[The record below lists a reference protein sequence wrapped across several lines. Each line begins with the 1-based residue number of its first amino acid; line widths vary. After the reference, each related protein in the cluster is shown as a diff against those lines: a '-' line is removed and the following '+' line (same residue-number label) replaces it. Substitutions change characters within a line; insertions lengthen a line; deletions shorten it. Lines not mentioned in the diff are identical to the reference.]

1 MPDSA
6 SAARACSTTAAIAD
20 SSSRQGITIETS
32 GPSPGSVPGRRS
44 VCGWTA
50 TSGAM
55 ISPSSA
61 VSVRAAAAARDG
73 YGPPPMSA
81 GTQFRRALAVAAER
95 RAFRDLPADMPFD
108 EAFEVATTRVGI
120 GQQREEARWLF
131 DRVRALAPKVVLE
144 IGVSLGGTDMQEQGR
159 LGRFSAF
166 PLVRRAF
173 AADRQ
178 RVELLL
184 DVDSH
189 AEATVERVRRLIG
202 GRPVDFLFVDGD
214 HSYDGVWSD
223 VQLYGPLVRT
233 GG

>member
-1 MPDSA
+1 
-6 SAARACSTTAAIAD
+6 
-20 SSSRQGITIETS
+20 
-32 GPSPGSVPGRRS
+32 
-44 VCGWTA
+44 
-50 TSGAM
+50 
-55 ISPSSA
+55 
-61 VSVRAAAAARDG
+61 
-73 YGPPPMSA
+73 MSA

-131 DRVRALAPKVVLE
+131 ERVRALAPKVVLE
-144 IGVSLGGTDMQEQGR
+144 IGVSLGGTLFLWTRAATHDALLVGLDMQEQGR

-223 VQLYGPLVRT
+223 VQLYGPLVRA
-233 GG
+233 GGLVAFHDVSQTPASWTEGVARFWREFSEQRDVEECVVDAEPGFGIGAYTVRPGEIWSRH